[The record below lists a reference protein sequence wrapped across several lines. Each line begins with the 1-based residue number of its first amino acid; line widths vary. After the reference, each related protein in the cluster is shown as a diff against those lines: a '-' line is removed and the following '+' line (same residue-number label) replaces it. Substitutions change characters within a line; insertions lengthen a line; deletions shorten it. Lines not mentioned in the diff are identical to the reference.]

1 MLRVKHGFYYKYSGV
16 SMSFG
21 ARLNQ
26 YRQHHGWSQTE
37 LAQRAGVPQSL
48 ISLLESGQRDS
59 VSLDVARRLARALG
73 CGIDYL
79 AGTWEDVAESAPLA
93 EATPAEAA
101 GAPARQRGRPRGSR
115 RPVAAGAARG

>member
-1 MLRVKHGFYYKYSGV
+1 MLRVKQDFYYKYSGV
-16 SMSFG
+16 GMSFG

-26 YRQHHGWSQTE
+26 YRQNHGWSQTE

-101 GAPARQRGRPRGSR
+101 SPPAAAPAPRRGRPRG
-115 RPVAAGAARG
+115 